1 MKINNYILLISALFV
16 LSSCNNQE
24 DSSSSGAN
32 DASTTEATTSTE
44 ELTTSSSST
53 GFENQSYL
61 IETSKIDSDNWNNN
75 FKAGFQFD
83 NTDNVESL
91 RTYLDAGH
99 NLIESIECS
108 KVQSGAFG
116 ADGKEVA
123 LQIGSSNS
131 DGYILFNF
139 AKPVSGIQLSVM
151 TYNKTYTGGSTLD
164 SSSKVELTGSGATKL
179 IDLAPVDNQPQ
190 VVGDQLSFE
199 QGTYTFKLETKGF
212 AETSSAGRVLI
223 QYFVFEY

>member
-24 DSSSSGAN
+24 DSSSSSAS
-32 DASTTEATTSTE
+32 DATTTEATTSTE
-44 ELTTSSSST
+44 ESTSSSST

-61 IETSKIDSDNWNNN
+61 VETSKIDTDNWKNN
-75 FKAGFQFD
+75 FAAGFQFD
-83 NTDNVESL
+83 NVNNVESL

-116 ADGKEVA
+116 VDGKEVA
-123 LQIGSSNS
+123 LQIGSSKS

-139 AKPVSGIQLSVM
+139 AKPVSAIQLSVM

-164 SSSKVELTGSGATKL
+164 SSSKVELTGSGVTKL
-179 IDLAPVDNQPQ
+179 IDLTPVDNQPQ
-190 VVGDQLSFE
+190 VVGDHLTFE
-199 QGTYTFKLETKGF
+199 QGTRTFKLETKGF

>member
-24 DSSSSGAN
+24 DSSSSSAS
-32 DASTTEATTSTE
+32 DATTETTTSTE
-44 ELTTSSSST
+44 ESTSSSST
-53 GFENQSYL
+53 GFENQNYL
-61 IETSKIDSDNWNNN
+61 VETSKIDSDNWKNN
-75 FKAGFQFD
+75 FAAGFQFD
-83 NTDNVESL
+83 NANNVESL

-99 NLIESIECS
+99 NLIESIECV
-108 KVQSGAFG
+108 KVQSGGFG

-123 LQIGSSNS
+123 LQIGSSKS

-151 TYNKTYTGGSTLD
+151 TYNKTYTGGSALD

-199 QGTYTFKLETKGF
+199 QGSYTFKLETKGF

>member
-24 DSSSSGAN
+24 DSSSAS
-32 DASTTEATTSTE
+32 DATTTEATTSTE
-44 ELTTSSSST
+44 ESTTSNSST

-61 IETSKIDSDNWNNN
+61 VETSKIDTNNWENN
-75 FKAGFQFD
+75 FAAGFQFD
-83 NTDNVESL
+83 NANNVESL

-116 ADGKEVA
+116 VDGKEVA
-123 LQIGSSNS
+123 LQIGSSKS

-151 TYNKTYTGGSTLD
+151 TYNKTYSGGSTID

-179 IDLAPVDNQPQ
+179 ID
-190 VVGDQLSFE
+190 
-199 QGTYTFKLETKGF
+199 
-212 AETSSAGRVLI
+212 
-223 QYFVFEY
+223 

>member
-61 IETSKIDSDNWNNN
+61 IETSKIDTDNWKNN

-83 NTDNVESL
+83 TTDNVESL

-99 NLIESIECS
+99 NLIESIEKS
-108 KVQSGAFG
+108 KKVHLANFIY
-116 ADGKEVA
+116 A
-123 LQIGSSNS
+123 LGIPDIG
-131 DGYILFNF
+131 
-139 AKPVSGIQLSVM
+139 LSR
-151 TYNKTYTGGSTLD
+151 
-164 SSSKVELTGSGATKL
+164 AKL
-179 IDLAPVDNQPQ
+179 ICKNFNNNFIR
-190 VVGDQLSFE
+190 LSA
-199 QGTYTFKLETKGF
+199 QTF
-212 AETSSAGRVLI
+212 S
-223 QYFVFEY
+223 